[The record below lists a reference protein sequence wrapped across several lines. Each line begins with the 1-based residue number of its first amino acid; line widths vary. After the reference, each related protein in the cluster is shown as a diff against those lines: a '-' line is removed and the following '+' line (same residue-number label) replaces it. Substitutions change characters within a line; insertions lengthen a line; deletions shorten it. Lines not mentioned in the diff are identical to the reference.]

1 MQLSTDRVKGE
12 ATVGEGRRGC
22 NNWSGAAEPFVCYNR
37 LKPPTL
43 WSHLV
48 PLGIKGRETVF
59 LQNAH
64 LFRLMFTVDESQL
77 GFAVFCATSYWG
89 IVF

>member
-22 NNWSGAAEPFVCYNR
+22 NNRSGAAEPFVGYYR
-37 LKPPTL
+37 LKPSTL

-48 PLGIKGRETVF
+48 PLGIKGRVADFFYTNCILAKCIFVK
-59 LQNAH
+59 
-64 LFRLMFTVDESQL
+64 TDVYS
-77 GFAVFCATSYWG
+77 
-89 IVF
+89 